1 MARTITSL
9 TIYWDSQD
17 SSNEGWAYRA
27 SDADGDIDSGP
38 IDGVADDN
46 NRYLLY
52 NLSGAIDQACYELG
66 LDLTH
71 DDFSIEPSLEGG
83 YCLWSAE

>member
-1 MARTITSL
+1 MTRTITSL

-46 NRYLLY
+46 
-52 NLSGAIDQACYELG
+52 LSGAIDQACHGLG

-71 DDFSIEPSLEGG
+71 DDFSVEPNLEGG